1 MHALGNPPEWVD
13 LTQAER
19 LYPYSRRTFWY
30 WIASGAFPVY
40 RPTKRKV
47 LLKRADI
54 DKFLESKR
62 VGSDL
67 DQMVDEVMADLRGG
81 K

>member
-1 MHALGNPPEWVD
+1 
-13 LTQAER
+13 
-19 LYPYSRRTFWY
+19 
-30 WIASGAFPVY
+30 VY

>member
-1 MHALGNPPEWVD
+1 MPLSSRFSTGLPSLSARIFTPQV
-13 LTQAER
+13 
-19 LYPYSRRTFWY
+19 YPKKTTSFSPGKQLCQY
-30 WIASGAFPVY
+30 G
-40 RPTKRKV
+40 KLKV